1 MIGKLIKGIAYTA
14 GFVALGTVGVSIV
27 AYLENADY
35 DLEQGCLYTWE
46 NQKE

>member
-14 GFVALGTVGVSIV
+14 GFVALGGIGLTIV

-35 DLEQGCLYTWE
+35 KVE
-46 NQKE
+46 

>member
-1 MIGKLIKGIAYTA
+1 MLGKLVKAVAYTA

-35 DLEQGCLYTWE
+35 PLGDLH
-46 NQKE
+46 